1 MGGGFPSFC
10 ADVAAL
16 TSEAQPTDFA
26 DGLGSAVHRLV
37 PFDGYCLF
45 GLDPQSGLRTFMY
58 GRDSLDGVAARLA
71 HNETH
76 EHDVNRYADLALAT
90 RPVGVLSRG
99 TADTPASRSPRLH
112 AILRPAGFGSELRL
126 VLRDARRVWGA
137 LVLFRESSCR
147 GFSEREAQAAASLSA
162 PLAGAVRRHPMRH
175 IAAPVDTLP
184 AGLVLLDPEN
194 RVQSM
199 TPAAGAWLDD
209 LRAGGTDEMTQA
221 DITRIVFDAAHAA
234 RTQPIESSVHC
245 HTRTTSGRWL
255 ELRASRID
263 VAPADVAVTL
273 HAANTRCLLPTASAR
288 WGLTA
293 REAEVLSKVVEGL
306 GAKQIAR
313 TLEISPATVNTHL
326 KAMYRKTGV
335 AGRQELLANLA

>member
-1 MGGGFPSFC
+1 
-10 ADVAAL
+10 
-16 TSEAQPTDFA
+16 
-26 DGLGSAVHRLV
+26 VHRLV

-45 GLDPQSGLRTFMY
+45 GVDPQSGLRTFMY

-71 HNETH
+71 HNETY
-76 EHDVNRYADLALAT
+76 ERDVNRYADLAVAA

-99 TADTPASRSPRLH
+99 IADIRASRSPRLH
-112 AILRPAGFGSELRL
+112 EILRPAGFGTELRL
-126 VLRDARRVWGA
+126 VLRDAKQVWGA
-137 LVLFRESSCR
+137 LVLFRESSGR
-147 GFSEREAQAAASLSA
+147 VFSEREAHAAAALST

-175 IAAPVDTLP
+175 VSCSVDTLP
-184 AGLVLLDPEN
+184 AGVVLLDPQN
-194 RVQSM
+194 RVRSM

-209 LRAGGTDEMTQA
+209 LRAGGTDQMTQD

-234 RTQPIESSVHC
+234 RTQPTESTVHC

-263 VAPADVAVTL
+263 ATPADVAVTL
-273 HAANTRCLLPTASAR
+273 HAANTRCLVPTASAR

-293 REAEVLSKVVEGL
+293 REAAVLSKVVEGR

-313 TLEISPATVNTHL
+313 TLGISPATVNTHL
-326 KAMYRKTGV
+326 KAMYRKAGV

>member
-1 MGGGFPSFC
+1 MGGGYPSFC

-16 TSEAQPTDFA
+16 ASDAQPADFA
-26 DGLGSAVHRLV
+26 DGLGSVVHRLV
-37 PFDGYCLF
+37 PFDGYCLI
-45 GLDPQSGLRTFMY
+45 GVDPPSGLRTFMY

-76 EHDVNRYADLALAT
+76 EHDVNRYADLAVAD

-99 TADTPASRSPRLH
+99 TADASASRSPRLH
-112 AILRPAGFGSELRL
+112 EILRPAGFGYELRL
-126 VLRDARRVWGA
+126 MLRDARQVWGA
-137 LVLFRESSCR
+137 LVLFRESS
-147 GFSEREAQAAASLSA
+147 GSAFTDREAQAAADLSE

-175 IAAPVDTLP
+175 VGVPVDTLP
-184 AGLVLLDPEN
+184 AGLVLLDPQN
-194 RVQSM
+194 RVHAM

-209 LRAGGTDEMTQA
+209 LRAGGTDEMSQD

-234 RTQPIESSVHC
+234 RRRPTQNTVHC

-263 VAPADVAVTL
+263 AAPADVAVTL
-273 HAANTRCLLPTASAR
+273 HAANTRCLVPTASAR

-293 REAEVLSKVVEGL
+293 REAEVLGKVVEGR

-313 TLEISPATVNTHL
+313 TLEIALGTVNTHL
-326 KAMYRKTGV
+326 KAVYRKAGV

>member
-10 ADVAAL
+10 ADAAEL
-16 TSEAQPTDFA
+16 AREAQPVDFA

-45 GLDPQSGLRTFMY
+45 GIDPASGLRTFMY

-76 EHDVNRYADLALAT
+76 EHDVNRYADLAVAA

-99 TADTPASRSPRLH
+99 GADATASRSPRLQE
-112 AILRPAGFGSELRL
+112 ILRPAGFGSELRL
-126 VLRDARRVWGA
+126 VLRDTKQVWGA
-137 LVLFRESSCR
+137 LVLFRESAGR
-147 GFSEREAQAAASLSA
+147 GFSEREAHAAAGLSA
-162 PLAGAVRRHPMRH
+162 PLADAVRRHPMRH
-175 IAAPVDTLP
+175 VDVSVDTLP
-184 AGLVLLDPEN
+184 AGVVLLDSQN
-194 RVQSM
+194 RVHSM

-209 LRAGGTDEMTQA
+209 LRAGGTDEMTQD

-234 RTQPIESSVHC
+234 RTRPTESTVHC

-263 VAPADVAVTL
+263 APPADVAVIL
-273 HAANTRCLLPTASAR
+273 NAANTRCLVPTASAR

-293 REAEVLSKVVEGL
+293 REAEVLNTIVEGR

-313 TLEISPATVNTHL
+313 TLEISLATVNTHL
-326 KAMYRKTGV
+326 KALYRKAGV